1 MLITLFSS
9 LLPTQATLF
18 LSEKSRE
25 EKGRFGDDYRAAAA
39 MQKKLTILVSRSDFV
54 KYLTKGKTMLRLFC
68 LKMDPFYVTLPFP
81 AH

>member
-1 MLITLFSS
+1 MSRRKEMLITLFSS

-39 MQKKLTILVSRSDFV
+39 TMWKKLTILVSRSDFV
-54 KYLTKGKTMLRLFC
+54 K
-68 LKMDPFYVTLPFP
+68 
-81 AH
+81 

>member
-18 LSEKSRE
+18 LSEKNRE

-39 MQKKLTILVSRSDFV
+39 M
-54 KYLTKGKTMLRLFC
+54 
-68 LKMDPFYVTLPFP
+68 
-81 AH
+81 